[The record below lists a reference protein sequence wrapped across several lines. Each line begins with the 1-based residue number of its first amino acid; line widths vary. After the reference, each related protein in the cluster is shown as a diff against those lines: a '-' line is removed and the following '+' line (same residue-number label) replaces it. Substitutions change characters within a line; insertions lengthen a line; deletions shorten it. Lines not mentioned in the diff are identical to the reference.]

1 MLWKQKR
8 LNYLLKSPFAYL
20 NLIGLTKTEDV
31 GINFY
36 LINVSARIHLV
47 VQEISNCDTRVADGD
62 AVNGLRWNEEA
73 CLTVLD
79 FMRRL

>member
-31 GINFY
+31 GLNFY
-36 LINVSARIHLV
+36 LINVPARIHLV
-47 VQEISNCDTRVADGD
+47 VQDLSNCDTRDADGD
-62 AVNGLRWNEEA
+62 EVNGLRRNVEA

-79 FMRRL
+79 LYV

>member
-8 LNYLLKSPFAYL
+8 LNYLLKSPFVYL
-20 NLIGLTKTEDV
+20 NLIGLTKTEDA

-36 LINVSARIHLV
+36 LINVPARIHIV

-62 AVNGLRWNEEA
+62 EVYGRRYNE
-73 CLTVLD
+73 
-79 FMRRL
+79 

>member
-8 LNYLLKSPFAYL
+8 LNYLLKSPFIYL

-36 LINVSARIHLV
+36 LTNVPARIHLV
-47 VQEISNCDTRVADGD
+47 VQ
-62 AVNGLRWNEEA
+62 
-73 CLTVLD
+73 
-79 FMRRL
+79 

>member
-1 MLWKQKR
+1 MLWKQKL
-8 LNYLLKSPFAYL
+8 LNYLLKSPFVYL

-36 LINVSARIHLV
+36 FINVTVRIRLI

-62 AVNGLRWNEEA
+62 VVNG
-73 CLTVLD
+73 
-79 FMRRL
+79 